1 MSGIHDAQAT
11 DAAESPEGDER
22 VMHTPQGRVTVRRSP
37 KYGVFTA
44 LGIALGLIAALI
56 LATAFDG
63 TAEASPFTEVTYSQ
77 MQAFG
82 FILLWCIPAGIALM
96 MIVAL
101 ILDRAAA
108 RRLRQATV
116 TVDIVDER

>member
-1 MSGIHDAQAT
+1 MAGIHDAQTT
-11 DAAESPEGDER
+11 DAAKTPETDER
-22 VMHTPQGRVTVRRSP
+22 VVHTPEARVAVRRSP

-44 LGIALGLIAALI
+44 LGVAIGLLAAMI

-63 TAEASPFTEVTYSQ
+63 TTEASPFTEVTYSQ

-96 MIVAL
+96 MILAL
-101 ILDRAAA
+101 ILDRVAA
-108 RRLRQATV
+108 RKVRQATV